1 MKHEGCVLWLFLG
14 TVLIDV
20 GSSHA
25 QGLVDSHKNKLEYI
39 FLCNKFIIKIQFIIS
54 KNFYIYLFVY
64 SFLSL

>member
-39 FLCNKFIIKIQFIIS
+39 FLCNKFIIKI
-54 KNFYIYLFVY
+54 
-64 SFLSL
+64 